1 MVIKKEKRA
10 FERINLEDL
19 RGSVELM
26 DIVKSVSVVNASE
39 EGVCVGGA
47 DFPVGSVVR
56 LAIGSQAEE
65 PDISLYCKVI
75 WASQEEDPR
84 RNQGYSPEHKQ
95 DPLPKDSLVSEA
107 GIESARKQA
116 ASNRELIRSGIP
128 IGCRMASCRGGGSG
142 FSSRPFSM
150 RSSSSWSE
158 MPCLMGILRSSSF
171 SE

>member
-1 MVIKKEKRA
+1 MAIKKEKRA

-56 LAIGSQAEE
+56 LAIDSQAEE

-75 WASQEEDPR
+75 WASQEEDPEKKSGLILLNTNKILFR
-84 RNQGYSPEHKQ
+84 
-95 DPLPKDSLVSEA
+95 KDLLSFVRL
-107 GIESARKQA
+107 IESARKQA
-116 ASNRELIRSGIP
+116 AS
-128 IGCRMASCRGGGSG
+128 
-142 FSSRPFSM
+142 
-150 RSSSSWSE
+150 
-158 MPCLMGILRSSSF
+158 
-171 SE
+171 